1 MTGYISAGD
10 TGCARQRDREAA
22 RRRRHAHGTS
32 IRTAVSEVLLPAPED
47 PRAGWRHRAVCA
59 TADPFLFDGETASDV
74 TAAAAICAG
83 CSVRPDCLR
92 FALANHIAY
101 GVWGGVHLGVTAEQA
116 AS

>member
-22 RRRRHAHGTS
+22 RRRRHANGTS
-32 IRTAVSEVLLPAPED
+32 IRTAVSEVLLRAPED
-47 PRAGWRHRAVCA
+47 PRAGWRHRAACV
-59 TADPFLFDGETASDV
+59 TADPSLFDGETASDV
-74 TAAAAICAG
+74 IAAAAICAG

-92 FALANHIAY
+92 FALAIYIAY

>member
-1 MTGYISAGD
+1 MTGYIPAGD
-10 TGCARQRDREAA
+10 TGYARQRDREAA
-22 RRRRHAHGTS
+22 RRRRHANGTS
-32 IRTAVSEVLLPAPED
+32 IRTAVSGVLPPAAGD
-47 PRAGWRHRAVCA
+47 PSPGWRHRAACV
-59 TADPFLFDGETASDV
+59 TADPSLFDGETASDV